1 MDSLKLISD
10 ALISLNCENNKHSS
24 IIEIFIFIKLKFK
37 LFLNSVLNP
46 DYKYV
51 KHKSESIPMSKI
63 LEDKEKI
70 CKVFKFNNSKIKINK
85 VAKNVFNI
93 KRIE

>member
-51 KHKSESIPMSKI
+51 KHKSESYTY
-63 LEDKEKI
+63 E
-70 CKVFKFNNSKIKINK
+70 
-85 VAKNVFNI
+85 
-93 KRIE
+93 